1 MAGAGWRF
9 WIDRGGTFT
18 DLVARSPRGEL
29 VVRKLLSVQPDRPG
43 DPAVRAIR
51 ALLGPGERI
60 EEVRLGTT
68 VATNALLER
77 RGAPTLLLL
86 NRGFA
91 DLLRIGDQHRPD
103 LFALRIDRPDPLEQR
118 VLEVGGR
125 LAADGR
131 ELEPLQLDG
140 ALAEQLRQA
149 RADGLSSVA
158 VALLHSYRYP
168 SHELQLGAWL
178 ATFGFEQICLSHRV
192 SALPRL
198 VPRGQTTVLEAYVG
212 PALRRYLDQVQT
224 ALGAEVPLR
233 IMQSSG
239 GLIGPDRLQAKDTM
253 LSGPAGGLVGAA
265 RTSAAAGYPV
275 IVGFD
280 MGGTSTDVCYCDGE
294 WERREQ
300 WPLAGF
306 TLQAPMLQIHTVAAG
321 GGSVLQFDGQRLQ
334 VGPASAG
341 ADPGPACYRRGGPL
355 TLTDANLLLGRL
367 QPQHFPAVFGPQAD
381 QPLDPQAARRPF
393 AQLAAAMGTTPE
405 LVAEG
410 AIAIAIERMAEA
422 IRRISIQQGH
432 DVRQAALCSFGG
444 AGGQHACALAEALDM
459 HQVLLHP
466 LAGVLSAY
474 GIGLADERQIHE
486 RVIRQPLTPALL
498 EALEAQ
504 FAELAAAAGGGEA
517 GAVAER
523 RLQLRTPGSDTV
535 LPLAWG
541 SYGELLD
548 GFQQSYRRRYGYLP
562 TRADGQPLQPVVE
575 RLTLELIRPGAS
587 LPDLGSAP
595 DASPGLA
602 APPERVQLFVNGAW
616 RSVPLLQRSKLRPGQ
631 RLEGPALIVEAT
643 GTNLLL
649 PGWGA
654 ELLPGGSLLL
664 SRSPGVV
671 PAAQATKAADAADP
685 VLLELFNHRFA
696 AIAEQMGTR
705 LQLTSA
711 SVNIKERLDFSCALF
726 DCRGALVANAPHIPV
741 HLGSMGASVVALLAA
756 VERGEHPPLAPGDA
770 VVSNNPFNGGTH
782 LPDLTVITPVFAG
795 PELIGFVASRGHHA
809 DVGGTTPGSMPP
821 HSRSIAEEG
830 LLLDNVPLIRDGA
843 FEEAVWRQRLAAGPW
858 PVRNPDQLLADLQA
872 QVAAN
877 RLGVERLQALIA
889 REGLQPVQAYMAHGQ
904 AHAAEAVRRV
914 IDRLQDGSACVR
926 CDGGL
931 AVAVAIRVNHDQ
943 RSVCIDFTGTSPQQP
958 SNLNAPLAITRAA
971 VLYVFRCLVQESI
984 PLNAGCFEPL
994 ELVVPAGCLLNPR
1007 APAAVVAGN
1016 VETSQVV
1023 VNALFAALGV
1033 MAAAQGTMNNLI
1045 FGNHRCQYYETICG
1059 GSGAGRLAD
1068 GRGFPGASG
1077 VQTHMT
1083 NSRLTD
1089 PEILEERLPVRLEL
1103 FAVRH
1108 GSGGGGRWPGGDGV
1122 VRQLRFLEPVTLSL
1136 LTGARQVAPF
1146 GLAGGAAAACGQ
1158 NQLLHGD
1165 GRVDSLAGV
1174 AECQLQPG
1182 DAVRVCT
1189 PGGGGYGVAEEVI

>member
-1 MAGAGWRF
+1 
-9 WIDRGGTFT
+9 
-18 DLVARSPRGEL
+18 
-29 VVRKLLSVQPDRPG
+29 
-43 DPAVRAIR
+43 
-51 ALLGPGERI
+51 
-60 EEVRLGTT
+60 
-68 VATNALLER
+68 
-77 RGAPTLLLL
+77 
-86 NRGFA
+86 
-91 DLLRIGDQHRPD
+91 
-103 LFALRIDRPDPLEQR
+103 
-118 VLEVGGR
+118 
-125 LAADGR
+125 
-131 ELEPLQLDG
+131 
-140 ALAEQLRQA
+140 
-149 RADGLSSVA
+149 
-158 VALLHSYRYP
+158 
-168 SHELQLGAWL
+168 
-178 ATFGFEQICLSHRV
+178 
-192 SALPRL
+192 
-198 VPRGQTTVLEAYVG
+198 
-212 PALRRYLDQVQT
+212 
-224 ALGAEVPLR
+224 
-233 IMQSSG
+233 
-239 GLIGPDRLQAKDTM
+239 
-253 LSGPAGGLVGAA
+253 
-265 RTSAAAGYPV
+265 
-275 IVGFD
+275 
-280 MGGTSTDVCYCDGE
+280 
-294 WERREQ
+294 
-300 WPLAGF
+300 
-306 TLQAPMLQIHTVAAG
+306 
-321 GGSVLQFDGQRLQ
+321 VLQFDGQRLQ

-381 QPLDPQAARRPF
+381 QPLDPQAARQPF

-504 FAELAAAAGGGEA
+504 FAELEAAAGGGEA
-517 GAVAER
+517 GVLAER

-541 SYGELLD
+541 RHGELLD
-548 GFQQSYRRRYGYLP
+548 AFQQSYHRRYGYLP
-562 TRADGQPLQPVVE
+562 TGADGQPLQPVVE

-587 LPDLGSAP
+587 LPDPGSIPIPTPDP

-602 APPERVQLFVNGAW
+602 APPERVQLFANGAW
-616 RSVPLLQRSKLRPGQ
+616 RPVPLLQRSQLRSGQ

-654 ELLPGGSLLL
+654 ALLPGGSMLL
-664 SRSPGVV
+664 SRSPGLA
-671 PAAQATKAADAADP
+671 PAARATEAADAADP

-705 LQLTSA
+705 LQLTSS

-726 DCRGALVANAPHIPV
+726 DRRGALVANAPHIPV

-795 PELIGFVASRGHHA
+795 QELIACVASRGHHA

-830 LLLDNVPLIRDGA
+830 LLLDNVPLIRDGS
-843 FEEAVWRQRLAAGPW
+843 FEEALWRQRLAAGPW

-914 IDRLQDGSACVR
+914 IDRLQDGSARVR

-931 AVAVAIRVNHDQ
+931 EVVVAIRVNHAQ

-971 VLYVFRCLVQESI
+971 VLYVLRCLVQESI
-984 PLNAGCFEPL
+984 TLNAGCFEPL
-994 ELVVPAGCLLNPR
+994 
-1007 APAAVVAGN
+1007 
-1016 VETSQVV
+1016 
-1023 VNALFAALGV
+1023 
-1033 MAAAQGTMNNLI
+1033 
-1045 FGNHRCQYYETICG
+1045 
-1059 GSGAGRLAD
+1059 
-1068 GRGFPGASG
+1068 
-1077 VQTHMT
+1077 
-1083 NSRLTD
+1083 
-1089 PEILEERLPVRLEL
+1089 
-1103 FAVRH
+1103 
-1108 GSGGGGRWPGGDGV
+1108 
-1122 VRQLRFLEPVTLSL
+1122 
-1136 LTGARQVAPF
+1136 
-1146 GLAGGAAAACGQ
+1146 
-1158 NQLLHGD
+1158 
-1165 GRVDSLAGV
+1165 
-1174 AECQLQPG
+1174 
-1182 DAVRVCT
+1182 
-1189 PGGGGYGVAEEVI
+1189 

>member
-1 MAGAGWRF
+1 
-9 WIDRGGTFT
+9 
-18 DLVARSPRGEL
+18 
-29 VVRKLLSVQPDRPG
+29 
-43 DPAVRAIR
+43 
-51 ALLGPGERI
+51 
-60 EEVRLGTT
+60 
-68 VATNALLER
+68 
-77 RGAPTLLLL
+77 
-86 NRGFA
+86 
-91 DLLRIGDQHRPD
+91 
-103 LFALRIDRPDPLEQR
+103 
-118 VLEVGGR
+118 
-125 LAADGR
+125 
-131 ELEPLQLDG
+131 
-140 ALAEQLRQA
+140 
-149 RADGLSSVA
+149 
-158 VALLHSYRYP
+158 
-168 SHELQLGAWL
+168 
-178 ATFGFEQICLSHRV
+178 
-192 SALPRL
+192 
-198 VPRGQTTVLEAYVG
+198 
-212 PALRRYLDQVQT
+212 
-224 ALGAEVPLR
+224 
-233 IMQSSG
+233 
-239 GLIGPDRLQAKDTM
+239 
-253 LSGPAGGLVGAA
+253 
-265 RTSAAAGYPV
+265 
-275 IVGFD
+275 
-280 MGGTSTDVCYCDGE
+280 MGS
-294 WERREQ
+294 
-300 WPLAGF
+300 
-306 TLQAPMLQIHTVAAG
+306 
-321 GGSVLQFDGQRLQ
+321 
-334 VGPASAG
+334 
-341 ADPGPACYRRGGPL
+341 
-355 TLTDANLLLGRL
+355 
-367 QPQHFPAVFGPQAD
+367 
-381 QPLDPQAARRPF
+381 
-393 AQLAAAMGTTPE
+393 TPE

-498 EALEAQ
+498 EALEEQ
-504 FAELAAAAGGGEA
+504 FAELLAVAGGVAAGA
-517 GAVAER
+517 MAER

-541 SYGELLD
+541 SHGQLLD

-562 TRADGQPLQPVVE
+562 TGADGQPLQPVVE

-602 APPERVQLFVNGAW
+602 VPPERVDLFVNGAW
-616 RSVPLLQRSKLRPGQ
+616 RLVPLLQRSQLGPGQ
-631 RLEGPALIVEAT
+631 RLQGPALIVEAT

-654 ELLPGGSLLL
+654 ELLADGSLLF

-671 PAAQATKAADAADP
+671 PAAQATEAAGAADP

-726 DCRGALVANAPHIPV
+726 DRRGALVANAPHIPV
-741 HLGSMGASVVALLAA
+741 HLGSMGASVVALLEA
-756 VERGEHPPLAPGDA
+756 VARGEYPPLAPGDA

-830 LLLDNVPLIRDGA
+830 LLLDNVPLMRDGA

-889 REGLQPVQAYMAHGQ
+889 REGLEPVQAYMAHGQ

-914 IDRLQDGSACVR
+914 IDRLQDGSARVR

-931 AVAVAIRVNHDQ
+931 EVAVAIRVNHAQ

-971 VLYVFRCLVQESI
+971 VLYVFRCLVPESI

-1045 FGNHRCQYYETICG
+1045 FGNHRCQYYETLCG

-1068 GRGFPGASG
+1068 GRGFPGASA

-1103 FAVRH
+1103 FAVRQ
-1108 GSGGGGRWPGGDGV
+1108 GSGGAGRWPGGDGV

-1189 PGGGGYGVAEEVI
+1189 PGGGGYGAAEEVI